1 MLISL
6 IFLLVATAMS
16 VALLFVL
23 TSLVHSKAAGVRE
36 WTQGNGVAVLALV
49 LVAVRDRAPDI
60 LSFEVANG
68 LLMITL
74 GLIYAGFRRH
84 LALAV
89 PTLPLVLGGVLAL
102 GGFVFFHYVFDSAAL
117 RILSVSIY
125 HAALCFAIVA
135 TVPPTS
141 DPYLRYPFVFTRV
154 AALALGAANAFRGA
168 LFALQ
173 SAEPAISIDIA
184 TWNLVFLAC
193 GTLAFP
199 ALTLGAVMMANAQA
213 LREAAYAA
221 DHDHLTDAWTRRA
234 FITFAEQE
242 HARAERR
249 YNPLSLLVIDADHV
263 KRINDTHGHALGDRV
278 LRDIVMHTQEVIRKI
293 DYCGRLGGGE
303 FAVLL
308 PDATQQT
315 AMEVAAR
322 LRTALDRSLSLGPST
337 VPVAYTVSIGVATLA
352 LGETL
357 AGLMARADAAL
368 HAAKAKGRNRV
379 VSAPLPPRVEN
390 TAQQLSERA

>member
-1 MLISL
+1 MLITL
-6 IFLLVATAMS
+6 IFLLVATAHA
-16 VALLFVL
+16 VNLLFVL

-36 WTQGNGVAVLALV
+36 WTRGNGVAVLALV
-49 LVAVRDRAPDI
+49 LIAGRDLTPDI

-84 LALAV
+84 LSLPV
-89 PTLPLVLGGVLAL
+89 PTVPLVLAGVLAL
-102 GGFVFFHYVFDSAAL
+102 GGFVFFHYVVDSAAL

-125 HAALCFAIVA
+125 HAAVSFAIVA
-135 TVPPTS
+135 TIPPTS

-154 AALALGAANAFRGA
+154 AALALGAANTLRGA

-173 SAEPAISIDIA
+173 SAQPAASIDFA
-184 TWNLVFLAC
+184 TWNLAFLAC

-199 ALTLGAVMMANAQA
+199 ALTLGAVMMANAQVR
-213 LREAAYAA
+213 REAAYAA
-221 DHDHLTDAWTRRA
+221 DHDPLTDAWTRRA
-234 FITFAEQE
+234 FISFAEQA

-278 LRDIVMHTQEVIRKI
+278 LRDIVMHTQEVIRKV

-315 AMEVAAR
+315 AMEMAAC
-322 LRTALDRSLSLGPST
+322 LRTALERSLALGPAA

-368 HAAKAKGRNRV
+368 HAAKAAGRNRV
-379 VSAPLPPRVEN
+379 VSAPLPPRVER
-390 TAQQLSERA
+390 ASEPA